1 MRLEINYK
9 KKLQKNTNTWRV
21 NNMQLNN
28 QQSIEEIKEEIKKV
42 GDKWKQKKSN
52 LKSMGI
58 LLYFLYETC

>member
-1 MRLEINYK
+1 
-9 KKLQKNTNTWRV
+9 
-21 NNMQLNN
+21 MQLNS

-42 GDKWKQKKSN
+42 GDKWKQKQSN

>member
-52 LKSMGI
+52 LKSTGI